1 MRLSQVALEWAIA
14 IQLFRKNYQR
24 RALSYFSFLIATYQ
38 WLTTYRLCLLR
49 SLVSRKYLLAIIV
62 NGTMGSSSWL
72 TAVTATITNTTR
84 EGLRTYRLNLITFR
98 FVKFF
103 LTDRDSRLYLF
114 FPVNFRIIEQS
125 EFC

>member
-1 MRLSQVALEWAIA
+1 VDLPLLLHFQDLVSECVYS
-14 IQLFRKNYQR
+14 KN
-24 RALSYFSFLIATYQ
+24 
-38 WLTTYRLCLLR
+38 LL
-49 SLVSRKYLLAIIV
+49 LVSRKDLLAINV

-84 EGLRTYRLNLITFR
+84 EGLRTYRFNLITFR